1 MVNIK
6 VEWNSMVW
14 HKPRFGVVVGIHLH
28 EPEPGIKYPYVA
40 YDYTKTPCVEW
51 DLDNNC
57 LVHTG
62 DLPEG
67 TLVYMYN
74 YIQKTRR
81 LGKAAI
87 AIGKVKE
94 GAYYVRGSKSGFWGS
109 NFWKAENIEP
119 LIEDHQVMLDAV
131 ELYSAAKRRDWS
143 IARTTATQ
151 NLIAVWL
158 VENGYVSEIP
168 VSPVER
174 KIAVAL
180 DMPWR

>member
-1 MVNIK
+1 MVHVK

-28 EPEPGIKYPYVA
+28 ELEPGIKYPYVA

-51 DLDNNC
+51 NLDNIC

-74 YIQKTRR
+74 YIQKTKRF
-81 LGKAAI
+81 GKAAI
-87 AIGKVKE
+87 AIGRVRE
-94 GAYYVRGSKSGFWGS
+94 GARYVRNKDMYWVTGY
-109 NFWKAENIEP
+109 WKAENIEP
-119 LIEDHQVMLDAV
+119 LIEDRQVMLSAV
-131 ELYSAAKRRDWS
+131 ELYSAAKRRGWS
-143 IARTTATQ
+143 IARTTAAQ

-168 VSPVER
+168 VTPVKG

-180 DMPWR
+180 DIPW